1 MLITFFF
8 LPSNVHP
15 EAPPAS
21 SSQSNVL
28 HLSSILEQ
36 SNHGFPR
43 DSFTSL
49 CAAHIHRCK
58 PNPDE
63 QSGGLFFTISA
74 KCRAHSPHGYMRVRI
89 IINSLASLSCLLVG
103 SSGNCAANVCKN
115 VHVARPKSSL
125 LVFALEFASASP
137 LGDVFSAVVS
147 PIASARPSPNR
158 RRFVSALAFE
168 RRNPPHRA
176 FAVASRAP
184 PLVSAAALR
193 PSDMSEGPRRV
204 VVCRVCRVFKTWHS
218 PRRRCRCHLSEP
230 PMERGSDLAALLAR
244 LLSDASS
251 DALASHASG
260 TATEIRVRGC
270 TRTRTRRNVTTLKND
285 E

>member
-1 MLITFFF
+1 MLITFFL
-8 LPSNVHP
+8 LPSNVQP

-36 SNHGFPR
+36 SNRGFPK

-63 QSGGLFFTISA
+63 QSGGLVFTISA
-74 KCRAHSPHGYMRVRI
+74 KCRAHSPHGYIRVRI

-125 LVFALEFASASP
+125 LVFARESAFASP
-137 LGDVFSAVVS
+137 LGDVFSVVS
-147 PIASARPSPNR
+147 PVASARPSPNR

-193 PSDMSEGPRRV
+193 PSDMSDGPRRV
-204 VVCRVCRVFKTWHS
+204 VKVCRVFKTWHS

>member
-8 LPSNVHP
+8 LPSNVQP
-15 EAPPAS
+15 EAPPPSS
-21 SSQSNVL
+21 SSQSNVF

-36 SNHGFPR
+36 SNRGLPK

-125 LVFALEFASASP
+125 LVFARESAFASP
-137 LGDVFSAVVS
+137 LGDVFSVVS
-147 PIASARPSPNR
+147 PVASARPSPNR

-168 RRNPPHRA
+168 RNPPHRA

-193 PSDMSEGPRRV
+193 ASDMFVPRQRASGRV
-204 VVCRVCRVFKTWHS
+204 VVCRSSSRVFKTWHS
-218 PRRRCRCHLSEP
+218 RRR
-230 PMERGSDLAALLAR
+230 
-244 LLSDASS
+244 
-251 DALASHASG
+251 
-260 TATEIRVRGC
+260 
-270 TRTRTRRNVTTLKND
+270 RR
-285 E
+285 